1 MVKRLLA
8 AILAAG
14 VFLSALPLT
23 AFGETPQDQQIRQEL
38 YASVDAEEYPQGMF
52 DFLTARMETS
62 EDLSSVEFAVVRRG
76 NTDSQGSV
84 TLKAIDMTAQYG
96 KDYVIKVQEGLFAQ
110 TLPENPDAVP
120 MVEQQIEASQS
131 THTVTDDSFTQDEEK
146 DTSSSAE
153 TSPEEPPAPS
163 QEDSAGE
170 KNTSEEGN
178 LSSEDNT
185 SEDSTSSE
193 ASNLSFADDASLDL
207 ADARTALTGLP
218 SSDANWQQEDLET
231 VELLSESYNAMYQE
245 IPGVTVTLDFAPG
258 EYMKK
263 LTFETIDDAIS
274 EDEEQV
280 LLVLT
285 DPVNGAVSQNPTG
298 FFNIKDNEEP
308 EEITYSFDTDVI
320 SVLPTEDSA
329 VLTIRRDT
337 GLYRYGTA
345 QLSSASGSAESG
357 EYYDDFVTEAA
368 FVPGQQY
375 KTIEIPIL
383 KHPLTETLS
392 FTVRIENS
400 SHSLLVQLLPQIE
413 TVEDSLENQETLQN
427 SAVKSASLLGA
438 NDNLW
443 SRSVLIKE
451 DAHRNDQGE
460 NDWYKFVINNS
471 KNTTKQQDFPNL
483 DLSMV
488 GKFSL
493 DSIMLDRYTT
503 TGAWFWKKYHRGWTQ
518 WLKVNGSTLWSSS
531 TSHNWA
537 NTGLLNLPEN
547 QRKENATL
555 TIGGS
560 TTGKCGNAQFEFGS
574 VKLYYQPI
582 EIRLGKYDDDAL
594 IQEKIYYS
602 QNNTK
607 NDGAAYKAGTLKFA
621 GESSTTTSK
630 FFYNTDTVNLEGVF
644 DSGLTEEQK
653 ESIYLWGFKLETKA
667 GASPKFYYVKGT
679 QFSIKDLYTGK
690 LKDSISGLTIGSTAK
705 LSHTINGETFPCYEI
720 YPVYKQKTAYT
731 TMKIDES
738 KARFATGTF
747 KNEETVKTGRLD
759 SIQYNLT
766 GVGDY
771 TVSGYTYTR
780 DNRNGYS
787 QTPAD
792 LERTMF
798 GENIKT
804 AVNIYKTWSPM
815 YKVNSSWQCS
825 LENAGVSQPSS
836 YLFTPQKTDNA
847 LEALYAKPEINV
859 AVHPRSSSA
868 ADQEKGK
875 VVYIPGSGEPTENQV
890 AQYTGKDQNGY
901 LRGDEIS
908 VAPFKVGDTY
918 QFMAQYNDDETTGE
932 TSRKYK
938 IQWQD
943 MSGDINRD
951 GILDKDEIEALG
963 DSYALINKGVYAG
976 DVLYFS
982 PQVALNPLLYFTIV
996 PKSQKDTDFVNRLS
1010 GSVNIE
1016 TCSVIENSKP
1026 NPKKDTVPLKDATVT
1041 AGGYTAQTDE
1051 NGEWLIESKDFDI
1064 GETYFITAAYGNR
1077 SYTSEATVNRFANQF
1092 SIDAYNTFNVKNFNA
1107 YRVTN
1112 DSEYDNIEDWQLHPL
1127 SVQAISNEDK
1137 RHLYTFEIDELLPNT
1152 ATVGHVEVYRYS
1164 SGGTLKD
1171 TYTAVYNEENGT
1183 YEIKDPALIEAN
1195 KNNPSAYN
1203 YSFNPA
1209 TENVTP
1215 GDTLSIRVFDQNGT
1229 GYIAHDVG
1237 FVFKPKLSVINIVNS
1252 FKSPFNDVVEFI
1264 GDMDMSFD
1272 LGLTAGMDKLDNKLS
1287 DKVEEKLDVET
1298 TDTQRTISFGWS
1310 TDFTKTYDSTKE
1322 EEGEDKKDQPAT
1334 VNDKVK
1340 EEAGKVDQ
1348 LEQKTDDEKT
1358 EAEKKKDDAI
1368 KKEASETA
1376 KNAVDKNDKD
1386 TEKKGS
1392 VTSELKVNLSV
1403 AVSLVMGYDQEE
1415 NRYYFDDFVV
1425 TGIIDGVAS
1434 AKQMYTTPIG
1444 ITLFAQEELTGNIT
1458 GILAMEPYYPDPTD
1472 PKYLYMDEAGSIDLT
1487 KLGNSDIDR
1496 ELSIYGK
1503 LMIQP
1508 KITLSA
1514 GAAAYSD
1521 KIASVTL
1528 NGIADFDMMFTTA
1541 GNGIGD
1547 VTLSANLV
1555 LDILGGVV
1563 KKKWDIVEKKYNMF
1577 NINGT
1582 EKRALLADGSDY
1594 RYDVVTEEDTDPRL
1608 YLENRTQWNEAP
1620 VSTLRRAATGA
1631 QPYTEHVLQGGVYPY
1646 AYPQIITIS
1655 QGYRVDGTESTQLL
1669 TFLDSEEDGI
1679 TLKYSI
1685 YEDGIWAQPQPIDD
1699 DGNNDDTPRVY
1710 DLGDTILVTWSSE
1723 GDLPDDATVIDRL
1736 NSRNIKSVFF
1746 DKKTMTFGPVQ
1757 FVTKTTEQDVSSDD
1771 HGSVSFYEGENGEKQ
1786 LVLSYIKSQYKQS
1799 EEEDVLVGDLLYPY
1813 STIAYRL
1820 YDFETGAWVET
1831 YSEDTMTRLSA
1842 RLSREDAETFAA
1854 NWYGQNFMDLSAYVY
1869 VNEADLLIPQREDSQ
1884 KPPTAEEANDP
1895 TYGYEGLWEREPTV
1909 SEISLMS
1916 LSTDPLVVEHESDCC
1931 GKYGVSV
1938 YLLDLDKDTE
1948 TLNDQEIFLQ
1958 LYDFETSQFYPLIRL
1973 TNDDLPQSYLT
1984 LSDTPE
1990 GLSLYYI
1997 DNGNIAQLN
2006 LEELFAS
2013 SLQKAT
2019 VNGEELLYN
2028 SRQYQ
2033 VFTDPETILE
2043 AEENDPFT
2051 EFIVNAQEN
2060 NVFLSWTENDLSFK
2074 DGIDR
2079 NSPEAT
2085 DPDNYLTQRHL
2096 KMAMESFRITEVP
2109 LEDENGKPQSY
2120 PKLDNTDKVIDYTT
2134 TPDINGELGKV
2145 QAGDPIIEH
2154 VMETSWSDPVLL
2166 SDEEGV
2172 HINDFDCVIHDT
2184 GIIRAVYL
2192 KGMSRVTEIS
2202 GEEMPAENTDNR
2214 SLVTADFNLDTAGY
2228 TVSLE
2233 EPAYAAAGQED
2244 TPVYAEVQNRSV
2256 LSMSKTEVEL
2266 YQTVDGKKEMIGSA
2280 VIDQM
2285 DGGETATVMI
2295 PWDTPPSLEGVT
2307 LEAQVTDGFTL
2318 YASDSCTLSSRAA
2331 VEITDATHTM
2341 QDRNTAILSVTV
2353 KNTGTET
2360 AENEKVSIHAGES
2373 SVESQPFT
2381 LLPGEVENV
2390 SVTTN
2395 VPESLFAD
2403 ASTENQVAQQA
2414 DLTLS
2419 TVNSVV
2425 EYPIFR
2431 TAPKSWLSFLE
2442 GDISLYRDDAQEP
2455 FVNGFTLSSG
2465 KTAKITAQITS
2476 GDTVTAADVVLSST
2490 SGALS
2495 LYGNVILAERGGT
2508 AGLTIQAVPGST
2520 AFLASDRMG
2529 EGATQ
2534 KENLYNTL
2542 PAQLIRTI
2550 PLTVTVP
2557 GGTTIHT
2564 VSFDTAGGA
2573 PVGSVSVESGKT
2585 LSRPADP
2592 EKEGFRFIGWYI
2604 DPACTMPY
2612 LFSSPVT
2619 SSFTLYAGWQ
2629 EVTTWENTF
2638 TDITEDQWFYENI
2651 QFVCENGL
2659 FAGVSET
2666 SFAPYSTMTRAMFAQ
2681 VLYRAENEPELSPDE
2696 ENGAFQDVL
2705 PGKWYTDGVYWAQ
2718 NAGIIE
2724 GYSESTFGT
2733 NDPITREQMAVMLY
2747 RYFRYKYG
2755 DEILDQLPQLSY
2767 TDAEDISAWA
2777 KEAIAF
2783 CQQEGIMLGNSNGTF
2798 RPGKNSIRAEA
2809 AAVLQRFLEHSG
2821 F

>member
-1 MVKRLLA
+1 MVKRFLA

-23 AFGETPQDQQIRQEL
+23 AFGETPQDQQIQQEL
-38 YASVDAEEYPQGMF
+38 HASVDAEEYPQGMF

-131 THTVTDDSFTQDEEK
+131 TITVTDDSFTRDEEK

-163 QEDSAGE
+163 KEDAAGE
-170 KNTSEEGN
+170 KNNSQEDN
-178 LSSEDNT
+178 ASKEDNT
-185 SEDSTSSE
+185 SSE
-193 ASNLSFADDASLDL
+193 VSNPSFADTASLDL

-218 SSDANWQQEDLET
+218 SSDTNWQQKDLET
-231 VELLSESYNAMYQE
+231 EKFLSESYNAMYQE

-263 LTFETIDDAIS
+263 LTFETIDDAVS

-280 LLVLT
+280 LLVLS

-308 EEITYSFDTDVI
+308 EEITYSFETDMI
-320 SVLPTEDSA
+320 SVLPTEDTA

-392 FTVRIENS
+392 FTVNIENS
-400 SHSLLVQLLPQIE
+400 SQSLQVQLLPQIE
-413 TVEDSLENQETLQN
+413 TAEESLKKQETLQN
-427 SAVKSASLLGA
+427 SAVKGASALAS

-443 SRSVLIKE
+443 SRSILIKE

-460 NDWYKFVINNS
+460 NDWYKFVINDS

-488 GKFSL
+488 GKYSL

-503 TGAWFWKKYHRGWTQ
+503 TGAWFWKKNHRGWTQ

-531 TSHNWA
+531 SAHNWE
-537 NTGLLNLPEN
+537 NTGLQTLPDN

-555 TIGGS
+555 TIGGNTS
-560 TTGKCGNAQFEFGS
+560 GKCGNAQFEFGS

-582 EIRLGKYDDDAL
+582 AVVLAHNGDDDM
-594 IQEKIYYS
+594 IQEKTYYS

-607 NDGAAYKAGTLKFA
+607 NRGAAYKAGDLKFA
-621 GESSTTTSK
+621 GESASTTTK
-630 FFYNTDTVNLEGVF
+630 FFYNTDIVSLEGVF
-644 DSGLTEEQK
+644 NKDLTPEQK
-653 ESIYLWGFKLETKA
+653 EAIYLWGFKIETKA

-705 LSHTINGETFPCYEI
+705 LTYLEGNESFPCYKI
-720 YPVYKQKTAYT
+720 SPVYKQKTAYT

-738 KARFATGTF
+738 KVRFATGTF

-804 AVNIYKTWSPM
+804 ASNIYKTWSPL
-815 YKVNSSWQCS
+815 YNANSSWVSS
-825 LENAGVSQPSS
+825 LENVDVPQPSS
-836 YLFTPQKTDNA
+836 FLFTPQKTDNA
-847 LEALYAKPEINV
+847 LEALYAKPEITV

-868 ADQEKGK
+868 ADQEKGR
-875 VVYIPGSGEPTENQV
+875 VVYIPGSGEATESQV

-908 VAPFKVGDTY
+908 VAPFKVGETY
-918 QFMAQYNDDETTGE
+918 QFMADYFDEE
-932 TSRKYK
+932 TSQKYK

-951 GILDKDEIEALG
+951 GMLDEAEIKALG
-963 DSYALINKGVYAG
+963 NSYNLINKGVYAG
-976 DVLYFS
+976 EILYFS

-996 PKSQKDTDFVNRLS
+996 PKSQKDTDFINRLS
-1010 GSVNIE
+1010 GSVNIK

-1041 AGGYTAQTDE
+1041 AGGKTVQTDKD
-1051 NGEWLIESKDFDI
+1051 GKWLIESKDFDI
-1064 GETYFITAAYGNR
+1064 NETYFITAAYGGR
-1077 SYTSEATVNRFANQF
+1077 SYTSEAAVNRFANQF

-1112 DSEYDNIEDWQLHPL
+1112 DSEFDNIEDWQLHPL

-1137 RHLYTFEIDELLPNT
+1137 RHLYTFEIEELLPNT

-1164 SGGTLKD
+1164 SDGTLKD
-1171 TYTAVYNEENGT
+1171 TYKAVYNEENGV

-1209 TENVTP
+1209 TEKIAP
-1215 GDTLSIRVFDQNGT
+1215 GDTLSIRVFDQNDT

-1264 GDMDMSFD
+1264 GDVDMSFD

-1310 TDFTKTYDSTKE
+1310 TDFSKAYDSSK

-1368 KKEASETA
+1368 KKEASDTA
-1376 KNAVDKNDKD
+1376 KEAVDKNDKD

-1403 AVSLVMGYDQEE
+1403 AVSLIMGYDQEE
-1415 NRYYFDDFVV
+1415 NRYYFEDFVV

-1503 LMIQP
+1503 LMVQP

-1521 KIASVTL
+1521 KLASVTL

-1582 EKRALLADGSDY
+1582 EKRALLTDGSDY
-1594 RYDVVTEEDTDPRL
+1594 RYDVVTEEDTDPQL
-1608 YLENRTQWNEAP
+1608 YLENRTQWNESP
-1620 VSTLRRAATGA
+1620 VSTLRRAAATT
-1631 QPYTEHVLQGGVYPY
+1631 QSYTEHVLQGGVYPY

-1655 QGYRVDGTESTQLL
+1655 QGYRVEGTESTQLL
-1669 TFLDSEEDGI
+1669 TFLDGEEDGV

-1685 YEDGIWAQPQPIDD
+1685 YENGIWSQPQPIDN
-1699 DGNNDDTPRVY
+1699 DGYNDDTPRVY
-1710 DLGDTILVTWSSE
+1710 DLGDSILVTWSSE

-1746 DKKTMTFGPVQ
+1746 DKENMTFGPVQ

-1771 HGSVSFYEGENGEKQ
+1771 HASVSFYEGENGEKQ

-1799 EEEDVLVGDLLYPY
+1799 EEEDVLVGDLLSPY

-1831 YSEDTMTRLSA
+1831 YSEDTMAQLSA
-1842 RLSREDAETFAA
+1842 RLSREDAETFTE
-1854 NWYGQNFMDLSAYVY
+1854 NWYGQNFMDLSTYVY
-1869 VNEADLLIPQREDSQ
+1869 VDETNLLIPQREDSQ
-1884 KPPTAEEANDP
+1884 ERPSDEELEEE
-1895 TYGYEGLWEREPTV
+1895 TYGYEGLWKREPDPSEV
-1909 SEISLMS
+1909 SLQS
-1916 LSTDPLVVEHESDCC
+1916 LSTDPLVVEHESDRC
-1931 GKYGVSV
+1931 GKYGISV

-1948 TLNDQEIFLQ
+1948 TLSDQEVFLQ
-1958 LYDFETSQFYPLIRL
+1958 LYDFETSHFYPLIRL
-1973 TNDDLPQSYLT
+1973 TNDALPQSYLT

-2051 EFIVNAQEN
+2051 EFIVNVQGN

-2109 LEDENGKPQSY
+2109 VEDEYGNQLYY
-2120 PKLDNTDKVIDYTT
+2120 PEKDETGTVIDYPV

-2145 QAGDPIIEH
+2145 KAGDPVIEY

-2172 HINDFDCVIHDT
+2172 HINDFDCVIHDN

-2192 KGMSRVTEIS
+2192 KGISQVTEIS

-2214 SLVTADFNLDTAGY
+2214 SLVTADFNLDAAGY

-2256 LSMSKTEVEL
+2256 LSMLQAEVEL
-2266 YQTVDGKKEMIGSA
+2266 YQTVDGKKELVGSA
-2280 VIDQM
+2280 TIDQM

-2295 PWDTPPSLEGVT
+2295 PWDTPSSLEGVT

-2341 QDRNTAILSVTV
+2341 QDRNTAVFSITV

-2360 AENEKVSIHAGES
+2360 AENEKVSVHAGES
-2373 SVESQPFT
+2373 TVESQPFT
-2381 LLPGEVENV
+2381 LMPGEEQVIT
-2390 SVTTN
+2390 VTAS

-2403 ASTENQVAQQA
+2403 ASTETQVAQQA

-2431 TAPKSWLSFLE
+2431 TAPKSWLSFLD
-2442 GDISLYRDDAQEP
+2442 GDISLYRDEQEETIGT
-2455 FVNGFTLSSG
+2455 NLTLSAG
-2465 KTAKITAQITS
+2465 ETAKITAQITS
-2476 GDTVTAADVVLSST
+2476 GETVTAADVVLSST

-2508 AGLTIQAVPGST
+2508 AGLTLQAVPSSF
-2520 AFLASDRMG
+2520 AFLASDRTG
-2529 EGATQ
+2529 EGITQ
-2534 KENLYNTL
+2534 RENLYNTL

-2550 PLTVTVP
+2550 PLTVTVS
-2557 GGTTIHT
+2557 GGTTPAPVHT
-2564 VSFDTAGGA
+2564 VTFDTAGGSS
-2573 PVGSVSVESGKT
+2573 VGSVSVENGKT
-2585 LSRPADP
+2585 LSRPTDP
-2592 EKEGFRFIGWYI
+2592 EREGFRFTGWYI

-2629 EVTTWENTF
+2629 EVTVWENTF

-2681 VLYRAENEPELSPDE
+2681 VLYRAENEPALSPDA

-2755 DEILDQLPQLSY
+2755 DEITGELPSLSY
-2767 TDAEDISAWA
+2767 TDTKDISAWA

-2783 CQQEGIMLGNSNGTF
+2783 CQQEGIMFGNSNGTF
-2798 RPGKNSIRAEA
+2798 RPGKDSIRAEA